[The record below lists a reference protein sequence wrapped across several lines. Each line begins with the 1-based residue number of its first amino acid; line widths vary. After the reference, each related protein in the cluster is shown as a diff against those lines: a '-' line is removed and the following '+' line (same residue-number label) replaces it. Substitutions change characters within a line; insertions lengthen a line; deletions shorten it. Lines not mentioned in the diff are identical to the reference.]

1 MKKLLSSYPNLV
13 KEWHPTKNGGLT
25 PEDRTHG
32 SKKKVWWL
40 CPKGHSYEAK
50 PNSRTAGK
58 TGCPYCSGRM
68 VSSDNNLLATFPEIA
83 KEWHPTKNGELAP
96 EGVTFGSSKKI
107 WWLCSSGHTFYSTV
121 NRRTSMMTNCPYC
134 QGRKAGEDN
143 NLATVLPE
151 IAKEWHPTKNG
162 KLKPENYTRG
172 SQKKVWWL
180 CPKGHSYE
188 TTIKIR
194 TVQKSGCPFC
204 SRQSSEQELRI
215 LSELRW
221 VFKEVNSRHKVD
233 GKEVDIFIPELNIG
247 IEFDGSYWHKD
258 KKKADLDK
266 NKHLLSR
273 NVQLIRVRQRPLKAL
288 SINDVVVSNRQLTKG
303 DVNKIL
309 NKIDLLVEDGNL
321 HKINE
326 YLNKPSFVNEGIFRE
341 YISYFPM
348 PLPEH
353 SLSVLRPLVSS
364 EWNYGKNYPLTPSDF
379 TYASNSK
386 VWWICTEGH
395 SYEAQISNRTRDYRG
410 TGCPYCSGRK
420 ASEDNSQAV
429 FTFK

>member
-1 MKKLLSSYPNLV
+1 MS
-13 KEWHPTKNGGLT
+13 LT
-25 PEDRTHG
+25 AVIG
-32 SKKKVWWL
+32 
-40 CPKGHSYEAK
+40 
-50 PNSRTAGK
+50 
-58 TGCPYCSGRM
+58 
-68 VSSDNNLLATFPEIA
+68 
-83 KEWHPTKNGELAP
+83 
-96 EGVTFGSSKKI
+96 
-107 WWLCSSGHTFYSTV
+107 
-121 NRRTSMMTNCPYC
+121 
-134 QGRKAGEDN
+134 
-143 NLATVLPE
+143 
-151 IAKEWHPTKNG
+151 
-162 KLKPENYTRG
+162 
-172 SQKKVWWL
+172 
-180 CPKGHSYE
+180 
-188 TTIKIR
+188 IKI
-194 TVQKSGCPFC
+194 
-204 SRQSSEQELRI
+204 
-215 LSELRW
+215 
-221 VFKEVNSRHKVD
+221 
-233 GKEVDIFIPELNIG
+233 
-247 IEFDGSYWHKD
+247 

-386 VWWICTEGH
+386 VWWVCTEGH
-395 SYEAQISNRTRDYRG
+395 SYEAQISNRTRGTRG

-420 ASEDNSQAV
+420 TLNYDLW
-429 FTFK
+429 K